1 MKIDR
6 DNDWAPLGTTKVA
19 AVAEMLRVRI
29 LGSCDL
35 DSWNKELELTCAR
48 NFALKIGT
56 HVGIIVKERCA
67 KNGEKRR
74 TRF

>member
-1 MKIDR
+1 MRVVKFILR
-6 DNDWAPLGTTKVA
+6 SLTALGYV
-19 AVAEMLRVRI
+19 I
-29 LGSCDL
+29 SYL

-48 NFALKIGT
+48 NFELKIGT
-56 HVGIIVKERCA
+56 HVGVIVKERCA

>member
-1 MKIDR
+1 MVLLRSGVRSTADR
-6 DNDWAPLGTTKVA
+6 SYEIVVN
-19 AVAEMLRVRI
+19 
-29 LGSCDL
+29 L

-48 NFALKIGT
+48 NFGLQIGT
-56 HVGIIVKERCA
+56 PVGIMVKERCA